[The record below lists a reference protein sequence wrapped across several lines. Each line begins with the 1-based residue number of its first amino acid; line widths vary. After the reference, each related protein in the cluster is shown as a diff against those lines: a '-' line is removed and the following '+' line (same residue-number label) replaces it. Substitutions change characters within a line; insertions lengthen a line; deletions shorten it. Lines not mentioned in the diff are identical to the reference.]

1 MSESNREF
9 DEVTGNGRGRRKWSA
24 VLATIIVLLVLML
37 VFIFIWSSEPDP
49 VDINAI
55 EQSYT
60 GEVPRGYITVETT
73 AQIVENLLN
82 KSGGFLSNDIMPPSV
97 FMDNMPAFEFGALV
111 QIRDIAQVL
120 RNDISRSQSQ
130 SLEDESLKFA
140 EPAFNIDHRKWMFPR
155 AEREYR
161 KGVKLLR
168 EYRDR
173 LADPQDSNTQFYAR
187 SDNLRS
193 WLYLV
198 SKRLG
203 GLSQRLSASVG
214 RSRINTDLAND
225 ASAEQSTPS
234 SSIVTVTTPWME
246 IDDVFWEARGATWAQ
261 IQLLK
266 AIEKDFAHVL
276 EDKNARTSFQQ
287 IIMELEATQEPIWSP
302 MILNGNEFGFFSN
315 HSLVM
320 SSYISRANAATIDL
334 IDLLKGG

>member
-1 MSESNREF
+1 MSESNIDF
-9 DEVTGNGRGRRKWSA
+9 DEIDGKSRSSKKWSA
-24 VLATIIVLLVLML
+24 FFATVAVLLLVML
-37 VFIFIWSSEPDP
+37 VFIFIWSSEPEP
-49 VDINAI
+49 VDVGAI
-55 EQSYT
+55 EKNYVGQI
-60 GEVPRGYITVETT
+60 PRGYVTVETT
-73 AQIVENLLN
+73 AQIVETLLD

-111 QIRDIAQVL
+111 QIRDITQVL

-130 SLEDESLKFA
+130 SLEDEALKFA

-168 EYRDR
+168 AYRDR

-214 RSRINTDLAND
+214 RSRINTDLSND
-225 ASAEQSTPS
+225 ASAEQSTPAS
-234 SSIVTVTTPWME
+234 QIVTVKTPWMQ

-287 IIMELEATQEPIWSP
+287 IIMELEATQETIWSP
-302 MILNGNEFGFFSN
+302 MILNGDEFGFFSN